1 MICMTWF
8 IFHSYLAKPSHEV
21 KLQQLSSPYLALT
34 IICAFMCVQDDD
46 DDDSGDDFGD
56 LHEQFAAQEKLLGEL
71 RGVLKSNEEKLE
83 SKEKVVK
90 VRIQKY

>member
-1 MICMTWF
+1 
-8 IFHSYLAKPSHEV
+8 
-21 KLQQLSSPYLALT
+21 
-34 IICAFMCVQDDD
+34 MCVQDDD

-90 VRIQKY
+90 VRI